1 VNRLFILL
9 TVVLALIAAGCG
21 GKEKESEIA
30 RQEEPKDPTET
41 DFKYP
46 QANPTFKI
54 QGALL
59 DSLRVKKQR
68 FGITRDE
75 YWRERG
81 GVLANQYFE
90 VWYPRGEASVTHG
103 MYVFEELMPARAE
116 FEAYFG
122 SAPGELLKINIATE
136 IDVYQRLTGR
146 EWWYYADMKGDS
158 LTFVPVYT
166 LYKRGI
172 SDMAVP
178 HEYYQWAIRKLTLHG
193 APRWLEEG
201 MASHLSKEGDL
212 LLEQMY
218 EFFREDHSMSPEK
231 IEEVLQ
237 SEDNKR
243 DARIAYFRSYR
254 MVKRLMEEYG
264 EENLKKAIVLIG
276 LGRTLDQAFSDA
288 LGIDYSAVLAAASDY
303 TVDLTQKKGP

>member
-1 VNRLFILL
+1 MNRLFILL

-288 LGIDYSAVLAAASDY
+288 LGIDYSAVLAAASGY

>member
-1 VNRLFILL
+1 L

-288 LGIDYSAVLAAASDY
+288 LGIDYSAVLAAASGY